1 MLPIFKLNGAFC
13 SIKRKLLFV
22 QENCLIMFKILA
34 QVFLLVVCI
43 PYAQLMLMKVRN
55 QENNFLLNLQRGDE
69 MPYNGNAPWANAP
82 QLLSLEETMEH
93 ADPTDIFTSKF
104 FSRF

>member
-1 MLPIFKLNGAFC
+1 
-13 SIKRKLLFV
+13 
-22 QENCLIMFKILA
+22 MFKILA

-43 PYAQLMLMKVRN
+43 PHAQLMLMKVRN

-82 QLLSLEETMEH
+82 QILSLEETMEH
-93 ADPTDIFTSKF
+93 DDTFPGCYPHDKLPNLKGRINSQSSSLSLLLSKTTSGH
-104 FSRF
+104 